1 MPRRRNET
9 AEEYYIRMKNEAY
22 EAKQEYNKEQRHK
35 RNELIKNAGKLFV
48 DKCKFD
54 DLNDYTNICESVDFY
69 NIVIAY
75 IKSKSAPQTEATA
88 GCEVNADVPEVNT
101 SYGTES
107 II

>member
-1 MPRRRNET
+1 MSRRRNET

-35 RNELIKNAGKLFV
+35 RNELIKNVGKLFV
-48 DKCKFD
+48 DKCRLT
-54 DLNDYTNICESVDFY
+54 DLNDYANICNSVDFY

-75 IKSKSAPQTEATA
+75 IKSKSASQAEATA

>member
-9 AEEYYIRMKNEAY
+9 AEEYYIRAKNEAR
-22 EAKQEYNKEQRHK
+22 EAHDALVKEQRAK
-35 RNELIKNAGKLFV
+35 RNKLIKDAGKLFV

-101 SYGTES
+101 SYGTKS